1 MFYKKSHVFKGKN
14 NYFMDMKKILT
25 ISAIAL
31 STLMF
36 SACESNSANY
46 AGCWQGESNMIFE
59 VLPAG
64 GENYTIRNINGDL
77 NATINDGK
85 ICGTNS
91 LDMLYCMSVK
101 GDSAYY
107 EFGGI
112 TTGYKR
118 ISKQEYDAIFAT
130 QKKAGIAE

>member
-1 MFYKKSHVFKGKN
+1 
-14 NYFMDMKKILT
+14 MKKILT

-36 SACESNSANY
+36 SACENNSVNY
-46 AGCWQGESNMIFE
+46 SGCWQGEANMIFE

-130 QKKAGIAE
+130 QKKASITE